1 MPYEINDR
9 ALSWAPPESIEPEA
23 IAQIEQTSQMPFIHR
38 YVAGHARLSLW
49 PRRHRRQLHTHD
61 RSNHSCRRC
70 VDIGCGMTAVQ
81 TNYAKADL
89 PED

>member
-38 YVAGHARLSLW
+38 YVAVMPDCHFGLGATVGSCI
-49 PRRHRRQLHTHD
+49 PTV
-61 RSNHSCRRC
+61 RSNHSCRC
-70 VDIGCGMTAVQ
+70 WCGHRLRHDGG
-81 TNYAKADL
+81 ADEL
-89 PED
+89 YQG